1 MHVKKRYAVPLL
13 AGAVLS
19 SGIILSAAAGA
30 VPECVNVGPNTTH
43 CSTGGSNQI
52 TTSPPLNHFND
63 FWGPFIGG
71 WGGGLVIGIG

>member
-1 MHVKKRYAVPLL
+1 MHVKARYAVPIL

-19 SGIILSAAAGA
+19 SGLILSAAAGA
-30 VPECVNVGPNTTH
+30 VPQCVNVAPNTTH

-52 TTSPPLNHFND
+52 TTSPPLNQFNNG
-63 FWGPFIGG
+63 FPFFGG